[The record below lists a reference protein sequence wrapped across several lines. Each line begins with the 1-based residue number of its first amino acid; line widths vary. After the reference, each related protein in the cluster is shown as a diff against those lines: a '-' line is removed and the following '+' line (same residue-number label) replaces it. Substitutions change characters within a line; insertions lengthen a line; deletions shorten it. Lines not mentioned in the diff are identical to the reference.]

1 MEEQFP
7 LKRPG
12 TLSIRPKKKPQ
23 LELYDLEELTQKLKS
38 EQEFPE
44 PMKIEEVKAPDTLI
58 SGLKEYAGENIEKYR
73 LRDFYVYK
81 QTGIFP
87 REFFVG
93 EDKRKIS
100 EKKRGFKLTSRNYII
115 SDKEISNVTK
125 SKLCYY
131 LRSEEN
137 LRVIPFKD
145 ELPTVMRNIHVRNG
159 VHTSL
164 KRCLQRAIKIKV
176 YWPQYCDDFARYI
189 NACTC
194 RCAHK
199 LKVN

>member
-1 MEEQFP
+1 MEVNYPQ
-7 LKRPG
+7 KRPG
-12 TLSIRPKKKPQ
+12 TLTIRPKKRP
-23 LELYDLEELTQKLKS
+23 ELCFENIEELTQKLKS

-44 PMKIEEVKAPDTLI
+44 PPKVEEVKAPDTLI
-58 SGLKEYAGENIEKYR
+58 SALKEYAGESIEKYR
-73 LRDFYVYK
+73 LRDIYVYK
-81 QTGIFP
+81 QTGLFP
-87 REFFVG
+87 KEFLIGDEKKKV
-93 EDKRKIS
+93 S
-100 EKKRGFKLTSRNYII
+100 EKKRSFKITCRNYTI
-115 SDKEISNVTK
+115 SDKEISSVTK

-137 LRVIPFKD
+137 LRAIPFKE
-145 ELPTVMRNIHVRNG
+145 ELATVMRNIHVRNG
-159 VHTSL
+159 IHTSL
-164 KRCLQRAIKIKV
+164 KRCLQRAAKVKV